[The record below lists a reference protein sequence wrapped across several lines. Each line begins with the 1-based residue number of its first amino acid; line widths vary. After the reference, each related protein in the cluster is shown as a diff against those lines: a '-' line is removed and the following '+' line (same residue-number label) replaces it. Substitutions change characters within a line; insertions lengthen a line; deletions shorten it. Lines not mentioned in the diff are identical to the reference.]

1 MYGFSKIEGGGTS
14 HHGSYIHPHFQKNK
28 QEQSLT
34 IQRRLGTGSSLRK
47 TKNQRSRGRHHTTS
61 SNCRTN
67 LSPSHAR
74 VSSSSGFMTQGGGKK
89 PEKPV
94 IIQGQERS
102 PYCKGNAASC
112 EIAAACLD
120 TFPFEN
126 DDSSLSFYSSC
137 DAYPPYHDLSEQQP
151 NKMIMLGD
159 DYSVEENL
167 YVNACL
173 EPSPIEALMLSP
185 LRQESKSPARQL
197 ACMLGHHQLI
207 NSYR

>member
-34 IQRRLGTGSSLRK
+34 IQRRLGTGYSLRK
-47 TKNQRSRGRHHTTS
+47 TKNQRSRHHTTS

-74 VSSSSGFMTQGGGKK
+74 VSGSSGFMTQGGGKK
-89 PEKPV
+89 PEKTV
-94 IIQGQERS
+94 IIQGQDRS
-102 PYCKGNAASC
+102 PYFKDDASSC
-112 EIAAACLD
+112 DIAAACFD
-120 TFPFEN
+120 TFPFEH
-126 DDSSLSFYSSC
+126 DESSLSFYSSC
-137 DAYPPYHDLSEQQP
+137 NAPHHDFSEQQP
-151 NKMIMLGD
+151 NKTMMLGD
-159 DYSVEENL
+159 DSSVEENV
-167 YVNACL
+167 YVNKFL

-185 LRQESKSPARQL
+185 LRQESRSPARQL
-197 ACMLGHHQLI
+197 ACILGHHQLI